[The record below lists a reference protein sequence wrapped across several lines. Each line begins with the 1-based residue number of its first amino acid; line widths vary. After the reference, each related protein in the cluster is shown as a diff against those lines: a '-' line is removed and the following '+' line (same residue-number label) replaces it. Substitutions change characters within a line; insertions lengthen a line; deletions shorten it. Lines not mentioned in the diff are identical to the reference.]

1 MLIFVNEGLTMDHL
15 ISRLQLLTSFL
26 LSSLEVGFNLVNFLK
41 ILEPNLEVHLALW
54 LALIN

>member
-1 MLIFVNEGLTMDHL
+1 MLIFVNGGLTLDHL